1 MTAAASALI
10 DDFARHGGRIDI
22 ARAAFPQ
29 VARWTDLSTG
39 IAPWPYPVGLGAGAA
54 ERLPDPAD
62 LSALEAAAAA
72 FFGVDAA
79 RVVAVPGSD
88 LALRLLGAMLDG
100 QVGNRSAAVVRP
112 GYSGHL
118 TMWGERAATACTADT
133 LLAMAETHDALVLA
147 RPNNPDGLV
156 ADSTRLQAAASM
168 LAERGGHLIVDEAF
182 ADANAHDSLAGCDWP
197 GLIVLRSFGKFFGLA
212 GLRLGFVIAP
222 PQIGQRLR
230 ALIGDWPISGQAL
243 ATGLA
248 AYRDTAWHALQR
260 ARLKDAAQRL
270 AQMLGDHDIEIVGRT
285 AFFILISA
293 ERRDALFEHLAQ
305 AGILTRPFDY
315 APGWL
320 RIGLP
325 REDSDWSRLGDALAT
340 WNAAWKTTGSTR

>member
-1 MTAAASALI
+1 MKTAARALI
-10 DDFARHGGRIDI
+10 SDFARHGGRIDI

-39 IAPWPYPVGLGAGAA
+39 IAPWPYPVGHVAGAA
-54 ERLPDPAD
+54 ERLPDPLD
-62 LSALEAAAAA
+62 LSALETAAAA
-72 FFGVDAA
+72 FFGVDAT
-79 RVVAVPGSD
+79 RLVAVPGSD
-88 LALRLLGAMLDG
+88 LALRLLGAMLG
-100 QVGNRSAAVVRP
+100 GHLGNRSAAVVRP

-118 TMWGERAATACTADT
+118 TMWGESAATECTADA
-133 LLAMAETHDALVLA
+133 LLAMAKTHDALVLA

-156 ADSTRLQAAASM
+156 ADSTQLHAAAAL
-168 LAERGGHLIVDEAF
+168 LAERGRYLIVDEAF
-182 ADANAHDSLAGCDWP
+182 ADADAHHSLASCDWP

-222 PQIGQRLR
+222 PQIGERLR
-230 ALIGDWPISGQAL
+230 ALIGDWPISGPAL

-248 AYRDTAWHALQR
+248 ACRDTAWHREQR
-260 ARLKDAAQRL
+260 ARLHEASQRL
-270 AQMLGDHDIEIVGRT
+270 AQMLCDHDIEIVGRT

-293 ERRDALFEHLAQ
+293 ERRDALFVHLAL

-325 REDSDWSRLGDALAT
+325 REDSDWTRLDDALAT
-340 WNAAWKTTGSTR
+340 WNAAWKTTGSTQ

>member
-1 MTAAASALI
+1 MELAAGALI
-10 DDFARHGGRIDI
+10 DDFFRHGGRIDI
-22 ARAAFPQ
+22 ARAAFSQ

-39 IAPWPYPVGLGAGAA
+39 IAPWPYPVGQGAGAV

-62 LSALEAAAAA
+62 LTALEAAAAA

-88 LALRLLGAMLDG
+88 LALRLLGAMLSG
-100 QVGNRSAAVVRP
+100 PLASGAAAVVRP

-118 TMWGERAATACTADT
+118 TMWGGHVATECSADA
-133 LLAMAETHDALVLA
+133 LLALAKSHDALVLA
-147 RPNNPDGLV
+147 RPNNPDGMM
-156 ADSTRLQAAASM
+156 ADRTQLHAAASL

-182 ADANAHDSLAGCDWP
+182 ADADALDSLAGCDWP

-212 GLRLGFVIAP
+212 GLRLGFVIAR
-222 PQIGQRLR
+222 PQIGERLR
-230 ALIGDWPISGQAL
+230 ALIGDWPISGPAL
-243 ATGLA
+243 AAGLA
-248 AYRDTAWHALQR
+248 AYRDTVWHREQR
-260 ARLKDAAQRL
+260 ARMNDASQRL
-270 AQMLGDHDIEIVGRT
+270 AQKFCDHGIEIVGRT
-285 AFFILISA
+285 AFFVLIAA

-305 AGILTRPFDY
+305 AGVLTRPFDY

-325 REDSDWSRLGDALAT
+325 RDDSDWMRLGDALAT
-340 WNAAWKTTGSTR
+340 WNATGRTR